1 MNAWFTLLMKIY
13 EMTAIKNKVCVIT
26 GGGSGIGRALAIE
39 CVQRGAKVVIGDI
52 VPEEM
57 EETVKLAGGQV
68 IHHFLDV
75 SVPLSIE
82 EFYQKVILE
91 FPDSPLILINNAG
104 VNLASGNFAE
114 TPLDDFEWLINI
126 NLWGVIKMTHKF
138 LPHLQKLNAGHI
150 VNISSMLGYAAMLR
164 SSAYCTSKF
173 AVKGFTDCLKVELM
187 KTNIGVSSVHPGGIR
202 TNIIRKS
209 KLSDHLD
216 KEQTWQLL
224 NKIEK
229 KSLIMPAKQA
239 AEIIIEGIEKN
250 KSRILIGKDAKWI
263 DWLVRIFPDTYFKVI
278 ENVLKKL

>member
-1 MNAWFTLLMKIY
+1 
-13 EMTAIKNKVCVIT
+13 
-26 GGGSGIGRALAIE
+26 
-39 CVQRGAKVVIGDI
+39 
-52 VPEEM
+52 
-57 EETVKLAGGQV
+57 
-68 IHHFLDV
+68 
-75 SVPLSIE
+75 
-82 EFYQKVILE
+82 
-91 FPDSPLILINNAG
+91 
-104 VNLASGNFAE
+104 
-114 TPLDDFEWLINI
+114 
-126 NLWGVIKMTHKF
+126 MTHKF

-239 AEIIIEGIEKN
+239 AEIIIAGIEKN

>member
-1 MNAWFTLLMKIY
+1 
-13 EMTAIKNKVCVIT
+13 MTAIKNSVCVIS

-68 IHHFLDV
+68 RHHFLDV
-75 SVPLSIE
+75 SVLASIE
-82 EFYQKVILE
+82 NFYQKVILE

-104 VNLASGNFAE
+104 VNLASGNFVE

-138 LPHLQKLNAGHI
+138 LPHIQKLNSGHI

-216 KEQTWQLL
+216 KEQTWLLL

-229 KSLIMPAKQA
+229 KSLIMPANQA

-263 DWLVRIFPDTYFKVI
+263 DWLVRVFPDTYFKVI

>member
-1 MNAWFTLLMKIY
+1 
-13 EMTAIKNKVCVIT
+13 
-26 GGGSGIGRALAIE
+26 
-39 CVQRGAKVVIGDI
+39 
-52 VPEEM
+52 
-57 EETVKLAGGQV
+57 
-68 IHHFLDV
+68 
-75 SVPLSIE
+75 
-82 EFYQKVILE
+82 
-91 FPDSPLILINNAG
+91 
-104 VNLASGNFAE
+104 
-114 TPLDDFEWLINI
+114 
-126 NLWGVIKMTHKF
+126 
-138 LPHLQKLNAGHI
+138 
-150 VNISSMLGYAAMLR
+150 
-164 SSAYCTSKF
+164 
-173 AVKGFTDCLKVELM
+173 M

-239 AEIIIEGIEKN
+239 AEIIIAGIEKN